1 VVVPII
7 LPDKH
12 SKCVKLHVRSVQ
24 DVRKPSFLL
33 LVELCQPAM
42 SVINIRS
49 LYDTRKPALKCV
61 LNHRLY
67 LTADVAINQ
76 IGHVGQV
83 KMVKKNK
90 SRY

>member
-1 VVVPII
+1 
-7 LPDKH
+7 
-12 SKCVKLHVRSVQ
+12 
-24 DVRKPSFLL
+24 
-33 LVELCQPAM
+33 M

-61 LNHRLY
+61 LNHSLY

-90 SRY
+90 SRYWIRRYSWLQDRDLSSHQGRYGKQL